1 MNDIDCVINITNFR
15 QLLQTNLQTL
25 QDYTNAKNLRSIRLS
40 LTKIL
45 EKENQFL
52 AAKSITANYC
62 HEDWLSVVQILI
74 TDTSSCSDVISE
86 KQLLLQI
93 LIAHEK
99 LSIDNCITLINS
111 FITNSALRR
120 SECVT
125 TLQDIFKNA
134 DQIGLD
140 KTSPLV
146 GQCIT
151 WLYGDKDRNEAK
163 SILLHIEPIKPHL
176 IAETC
181 AIAVI
186 NFLNL
191 TTLKSSSVLLPSI
204 NYNLQSLQYKYIR
217 KYLCLEKHANDL
229 KLLQEKGRTT
239 KNTSSVN
246 CLFQSS
252 YEFLMRSLNF
262 ETTQGT
268 TCKDILQDLNSL
280 QKMSLLMKAL
290 LQYGVF
296 DDNSFMQCPLIKRIG
311 FFLSHME
318 VLQNLF
324 SKIVSKKFKISFFHD
339 SFNLK
344 IIHQLLWSEQC
355 WGKLLIYWKILWVV
369 SLAM

>member
-1 MNDIDCVINITNFR
+1 MILWSLLSFCRLSILAELVNEIDCVINITNFR

-45 EKENQFL
+45 EKEKQFL

-186 NFLNL
+186 NFLNH

-204 NYNLQSLQYKYIR
+204 KYNLQSLQYKYIR

-229 KLLQEKGRTT
+229 KLLEEKGRTT

-296 DDNSFMQCPLIKRIG
+296 DENSFMQCPLIKRIG

-324 SKIVSKKFKISFFHD
+324 SKIVSRNFKILF
-339 SFNLK
+339 
-344 IIHQLLWSEQC
+344 
-355 WGKLLIYWKILWVV
+355 ILMTV
-369 SLAM
+369 SI